1 MVAKAP
7 EIYRRRIAYVRVGL
21 EFTRKMIEAQ
31 DLMARYKKSQNK
43 DKEAAERL
51 RALWKEL
58 EPIAKE
64 KQNYIYL
71 HAFLKIRNSLHPEP
85 MKEGTW

>member
-21 EFTRKMIEAQ
+21 EFTRKMLEVRELAT
-31 DLMARYKKSQNK
+31 RYKT
-43 DKEAAERL
+43 DKEAADRV

-58 EPIAKE
+58 DPIAKE
-64 KQNYIYL
+64 KENYIYR
-71 HAFLKIRNSLHPEP
+71 HAFLNIRNSLHPEP
-85 MKEGTW
+85 MKAGTW